1 MNVLKVALLGGTAC
15 IAFAATARAADLPIV
30 KAPAQA
36 KVNCYVDF
44 WSWLN
49 SSAQE
54 CPLGVSAITF
64 YGAIDVGGS
73 YQTHAAPFNRYY
85 PNGVEAVVGKQSGG
99 AAFVAS
105 PSNLS
110 QSNIGIKGLIPL
122 FSDVKF
128 TYNLNAGF
136 DPYSL
141 QFANGPGSLVSQ
153 NGIPTAFQQ
162 SAGDSSRAGQWYNNF
177 GWAGLT
183 SDTYGTVKIGRQSTF
198 SNDLIGA
205 YDPTGGSYA
214 FSLLGNS
221 GTLGGGLGV
230 TEVTRYNTAVQYVYD
245 YKHLV
250 HVGGMAQVGGLSDGN
265 GASGAFQVNVGG
277 AYKDFAIDGVYAH
290 DRNALALATFAP
302 TLPANF
308 VSNDLKGTY
317 ANLDAF
323 MLVAKYKYQQVTFS
337 GGYENT
343 RFSNPSAGDIAWDNS
358 NVVTG
363 QGSGYQVNPF
373 IGTGPTTSV
382 TTSAYN
388 LNKILQTA
396 WAGAKYSITPSLD
409 LEGGYWHVWQNNYD
423 ATPAT
428 GCVTGYTISGTGPGT
443 GYPKVIGQG
452 AKSSDCAGS
461 EDAAS
466 LVLDYRPVKRVDTYI
481 GLLYSRV
488 YGGFA
493 SNFAQSN
500 NLAFTGGVR
509 LNF

>member
-1 MNVLKVALLGGTAC
+1 MNALKITLLGGTAC

-85 PNGVEAVVGKQSGG
+85 PNAVEAVVGKQSGG

-105 PSNLS
+105 PNNLS

-183 SDTYGTVKIGRQSTF
+183 SDTYGTFKIGRQSTF

-230 TEVTRYNTAVQYVYD
+230 TEMTRYNTAVQYVYD
-245 YKHLV
+245 YKHIF
-250 HVGGMAQVGGLSDGN
+250 HVGGMAQFGGFGN
-265 GASGAFQVNVGG
+265 GNGGSGAYQINIGG
-277 AYKDFAIDGVYAH
+277 TFADFSVDGVYAH
-290 DRNALALATFAP
+290 DRNAIALSTFAP
-302 TLPANF
+302 ALPANF
-308 VSNDLKGTY
+308 LSADLKGTY
-317 ANLDAF
+317 ANIDAV

-337 GGYENT
+337 GGYENS
-343 RFSNPSAGDIAWDNS
+343 RLANPSAGDAAWDALNM
-358 NVVTG
+358 VTA
-363 QGSGYQVNPF
+363 QGSGYRVD
-373 IGTGPTTSV
+373 PTVAGSV
-382 TTSAYN
+382 TTNAYTI
-388 LNKILQTA
+388 NKILQVA
-396 WAGAKYSITPSLD
+396 WLGAKYSITPSLD
-409 LEGGYWHVWQNNYD
+409 LDGGYWHVWQNNYD
-423 ATPAT
+423 TNPGANCISGAA
-428 GCVTGYTISGTGPGT
+428 YRISGTGT
-443 GYPKVIGQG
+443 AGYPAVLGKGTSKG
-452 AKSSDCAGS
+452 DCAGS
-461 EDAAS
+461 EDVVG
-466 LVLDYRPVKRVDTYI
+466 LLLDYRPVKRVDTYAGI
-481 GLLYSRV
+481 LYSRV
-488 YGGFA
+488 YDGLA
-493 SNFAQSN
+493 SGYVQSN
-500 NLAFTGGVR
+500 NLAFTSGVK
-509 LNF
+509 LSF